1 MLARRKARHPRS
13 VAKKIGAAYFLTFAA
28 MGKVVAIA
36 NQKGGV
42 GKTTTTINLGAS
54 LAILERKVLIIDADP
69 QANATSGVG
78 IPAEDLEASIYEV
91 LINDLDV
98 NEVVYETETPNL
110 HIVPSSINLVGA
122 EVELINR
129 FRREDVM
136 KNNII
141 EPLRKHYDYILIDC
155 LPSLGLLTINAL
167 TAADSVLIPVQCEY
181 FALEGL
187 TKLQNT
193 IQLVQRQLNPR
204 LQVEGILLS
213 MYDQRLRLANMVVD
227 SVRETFGDEAFKT
240 IIHRN
245 ARISEAPNM
254 HLPVVMINAGSRGAK
269 NFLNLAEEFLLKNGE
284 RISR

>member
-1 MLARRKARHPRS
+1 MA
-13 VAKKIGAAYFLTFAA
+13 
-28 MGKVVAIA
+28 KVVAIA

-54 LAILERKVLIIDADP
+54 LAILERKVLIVDADP

-78 IPAEDLEASIYEV
+78 IPAEEVEASIYDV
-91 LINDLDV
+91 MINNLDV
-98 NEVVYETETPNL
+98 NEVIYETETPNL
-110 HIVPSSINLVGA
+110 HILPSSINLVGA

-141 EPLRKHYDYILIDC
+141 EPLRSYYDYILIDC

-187 TKLQNT
+187 NKLQNT
-193 IQLVQRQLNPR
+193 IKLVQQQLNPR
-204 LQVEGILLS
+204 LELEGILLS
-213 MYDQRLRLANMVVD
+213 MYDQRLRLANMVVER
-227 SVRETFGDEAFKT
+227 VRENFGDEAFKT

-269 NFLNLAEEFLLKNGE
+269 NFLSLAEEFLIKNGE
-284 RISR
+284 RITR

>member
-1 MLARRKARHPRS
+1 MA
-13 VAKKIGAAYFLTFAA
+13 
-28 MGKVVAIA
+28 KVVAIA

-78 IPAEDLEASIYEV
+78 IPADELEASIYEV
-91 LINDLDV
+91 LVGGLDV
-98 NEVVYETETPNL
+98 NEVIYETETPNL
-110 HIVPSSINLVGA
+110 HIIPSSINLVGA

-136 KNNII
+136 KNSIV
-141 EPLRKHYDYILIDC
+141 EPLRSYYDYILIDC

-167 TAADSVLIPVQCEY
+167 TAADSVIVPVQCEY

-187 TKLQNT
+187 SKLQNT
-193 IQLVQRQLNPR
+193 IRLVQQQLNPK
-204 LQVEGILLS
+204 LQLEGILLS
-213 MYDQRLRLANMVVD
+213 MYDQRLRLANMVVEK
-227 SVRETFGDEAFKT
+227 VREGFGDQVFET

-254 HLPVVMINAGSRGAK
+254 HMPVVMINAGSRGAN
-269 NFLNLAEEFLLKNGE
+269 NFLNLAEEFLLNNGE
-284 RISR
+284 KITK